1 MSLTKEE
8 HKAEE
13 KTLAS
18 GVSFWVFFMFVAV
31 MYVYSIVASIGNVA
45 GVLEIAQALESG
57 LSAMGII
64 WAGFSVLMPVIVFVI
79 ALLLGIG
86 RSYLKRS
93 LLLFLGLTLVS
104 IWYINLLH
112 FVHVSHVIEF

>member
-8 HKAEE
+8 HKTTE

-18 GVSFWVFFMFVAV
+18 GVGFWLFFMFVTI
-31 MYVYSIVASIGNVA
+31 MYVYATVVSVGNVT

-57 LSAMGII
+57 LSAMGIL

-79 ALLLGIG
+79 AVLLGIG

-93 LLLFLGLTLVS
+93 LLMFLGLTLVS